1 MTAMKKWLE
10 TTTKQLVWWLIIHS
24 TIWIDATYM
33 LAFLG
38 REDIAESLSKVIV
51 TEIIGTLF
59 LYIVSKT
66 VENVFKN
73 NEFVGVKKKDGSK
86 RDI

>member
-1 MTAMKKWLE
+1 MKKWLE

-24 TIWIDATYM
+24 TVWIYATYM

-38 REDIAESLSKVIV
+38 RVDIAESLSKVIV
-51 TEIIGTLF
+51 TEIIGTVF

-66 VENVFKN
+66 VENVFKHN
-73 NEFVGVKKKDGSK
+73 DFSGVKKKDVNK
-86 RDI
+86 RDF

>member
-1 MTAMKKWLE
+1 MKKWLE

-24 TIWIDATYM
+24 TIWIYATYM

-51 TEIIGTLF
+51 TEIIGTVF

>member
-24 TIWIDATYM
+24 TIWIYATYM

-51 TEIIGTLF
+51 TEIIGTVF

-73 NEFVGVKKKDGSK
+73 NEFVGVKKKNGSK

>member
-24 TIWIDATYM
+24 TIWINATYA

-51 TEIIGTLF
+51 TEIIGTVF

>member
-24 TIWIDATYM
+24 TIWIYGTYM

-51 TEIIGTLF
+51 TEIIGTVF

>member
-24 TIWIDATYM
+24 TIWIYATYA

-51 TEIIGTLF
+51 TEIIGTVF